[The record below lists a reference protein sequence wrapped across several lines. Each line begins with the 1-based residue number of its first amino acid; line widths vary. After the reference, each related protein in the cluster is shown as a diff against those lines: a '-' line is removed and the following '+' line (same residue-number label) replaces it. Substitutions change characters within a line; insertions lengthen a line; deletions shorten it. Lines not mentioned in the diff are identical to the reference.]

1 MIVVAA
7 CPACGCTREPDV
19 AVHGVAS
26 HAIRAALL
34 EDDLDRALMLGLR
47 EVTACESCDPACT
60 TALLA
65 ARDARVRALAARDR
79 FRAREARLE
88 RRRQER
94 AERRAG
100 AAASGNRATTPPLPA
115 AAAAALARAKA
126 KAATSR

>member
-1 MIVVAA
+1 MVVAA

-19 AVHGVAS
+19 AVHGVAT

-34 EDDLDRALMLGLR
+34 EDDLDCALTLGLLD
-47 EVTACESCDPACT
+47 VAPCEGCDSTCT
-60 TALLA
+60 TTLLA

-100 AAASGNRATTPPLPA
+100 AAASGNRAITPPLPA

-126 KAATSR
+126 KAASSR